1 MESGA
6 EIHAHH
12 HVIGHRWIDLALASG
27 ALILSVTSIVI
38 AIQNEHAMQR
48 LVTANSWPYLELSH
62 GNALG
67 GTRALHFDVTNA
79 GIGPAMIEK
88 LVVTYDGQPV
98 RDARELLTRC
108 CGPESTW
115 GNPDAEINT
124 VSARVLPARETIYF
138 LKVPQQG
145 SNLEV
150 WSRLD
155 AARFKTRMAVCYSS
169 VFGEYWITTLGEA
182 KARSVKSCDA
192 LVGAPYLAGRLTHQ

>member
-1 MESGA
+1 MEAGA
-6 EIHAHH
+6 EIHTHH
-12 HVIGHRWIDLALASG
+12 HAVGHRWIDLALAAG

-62 GNALG
+62 GNGLD

-88 LVVTYDGQPV
+88 LVVTYEGQPV

-124 VSARVLPARETIYF
+124 VAARVLPARETIYF

-150 WSRLD
+150 WNRLD
-155 AARFKTRMAVCYSS
+155 AARFKIRMAVCYSS
-169 VFGEYWITTLGEA
+169 VFGEHWITTLGEA

-192 LVGAPYLAGRLTHQ
+192 LAGAPYLSGRLTHQ